1 MSLKRIGAPR
11 RLRLTGRH
19 GGICAK
25 LARRFPG
32 SLSVVPSTTG
42 VERERPSL
50 LRTMATKPVAV
61 LLVLLMAVGSVF
73 LWIGIPVGWIWIASR
88 IVKTSQPSFGPYV
101 LVLLATPL
109 SMWLVGRFLF
119 KLNGVYARVTGQT
132 YEVRT
137 QLPWHKSLRD
147 SRASNRPTTVLD
159 LVMMISV
166 TLALTA
172 FGIWFFFFAGSSL
185 PNV

>member
-1 MSLKRIGAPR
+1 VR
-11 RLRLTGRH
+11 RL
-19 GGICAK
+19 
-25 LARRFPG
+25 PG
-32 SLSVVPSTTG
+32 SLSGVPATPG

-50 LRTMATKPVAV
+50 LRTMARKPIAI
-61 LLVLLMAVGSVF
+61 LLVLLMALGSVF
-73 LWIGIPVGWIWIASR
+73 LWIGIPVGWVWIASR
-88 IVKTSQPSFGPYV
+88 TVTTSQPSFGPYL

-109 SMWLVGRFLF
+109 SMWLWSKLLF
-119 KLNGVYARVTGQT
+119 RLNGLYARVTNQT

-147 SRASNRPTTVLD
+147 SGSSNRPTTVLD

-166 TLALTA
+166 TLALTV

-185 PNV
+185 PST